1 MINNVL
7 LYLGI
12 AMGGFLGLFAL
23 YTIVRLCFKAIFK
36 SYFEERNQHLTRGD
50 KNEKG

>member
-1 MINNVL
+1 MSTVL

-12 AMGGFLGLFAL
+12 VVGGVLGMFLL